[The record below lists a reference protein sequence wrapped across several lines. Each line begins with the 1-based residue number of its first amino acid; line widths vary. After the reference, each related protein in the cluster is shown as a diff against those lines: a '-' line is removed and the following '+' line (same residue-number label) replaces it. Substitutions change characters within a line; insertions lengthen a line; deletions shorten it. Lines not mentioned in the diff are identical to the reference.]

1 MLDLPQVDLKSF
13 LASGAS
19 SLGREAPKQA
29 TKSRKVD
36 LSRLRGCHLRF
47 PPNMES
53 GVTGLWGFKL
63 QFRSKVVSV
72 SSFSF
77 SYSQPDISDVSSS
90 RKRSWQQEFAT
101 REDG

>member
-19 SLGREAPKQA
+19 SLGREASKRA

-47 PPNMES
+47 PLNMES

-63 QFRSKVVSV
+63 QFRYKVVSV